1 MLQENVE
8 KLKRIMENYQ
18 KKLGNNDDGKGEFIF
33 GRDGEYSD
41 NSRYCPD
48 KATLNDQPQN

>member
-18 KKLGNNDDGKGEFIF
+18 KKLGNNDDGNGEFIF
-33 GRDGEYSD
+33 GRGGEYSD
-41 NSRYCPD
+41 HSRYCPD
-48 KATLNDQPQN
+48 TKTMNDQPKD